1 MSFHHVL
8 AATLLTVIA
17 ICPAGAQIAPSQ
29 LIPFAEFIREVRHA
43 DAHEF
48 LARPSSKVQD
58 LAAFEEMRQYIL
70 TLYRGVHVRHSYVL
84 ESQTIDCIPINQQ
97 PSLRD
102 RGAEIAPEPPSS
114 GTNTPP
120 GNSNCEDHTI
130 PMRRITL
137 EQLSHFRTLHEF
149 FEKTPNGSE
158 RAPEPSK

>member
-1 MSFHHVL
+1 MSFHHVV
-8 AATLLTVIA
+8 AATVLTVIA
-17 ICPAGAQIAPSQ
+17 ICPAGAQIAPSK
-29 LIPFAEFIREVRHA
+29 LIPFAEFIREVKHA

-48 LARPSSKVQD
+48 LARPSSNVRD

-70 TLYRGVHVRHSYVL
+70 TLYRGAHVHHSYVL
-84 ESQTIDCIPINQQ
+84 GSQTIDCIPINQQ

-102 RGAEIAPEPPSS
+102 RGVVLTPEPPSS

-120 GNSNCEDHTI
+120 GSSNCEEHTI

-149 FEKTPNGSE
+149 FQKAPDGSGY
-158 RAPEPSK
+158 APEPRK